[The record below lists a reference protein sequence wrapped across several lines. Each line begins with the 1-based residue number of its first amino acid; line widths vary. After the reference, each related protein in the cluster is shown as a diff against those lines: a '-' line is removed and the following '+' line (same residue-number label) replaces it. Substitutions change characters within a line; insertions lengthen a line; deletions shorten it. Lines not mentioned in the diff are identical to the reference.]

1 MSAPAESVHRA
12 TFHGVPY
19 VLTCTVAAAGAALL
33 VDVEQEESGA
43 RWRGEFASKYIE
55 DITQKTGNFK
65 RFAVFVRMLR
75 KALTGESPSVF
86 VDLLTTQDLNALKA
100 RRGKNKT
107 SGRGAVGVSSSFD
120 SSASAANVSTGKRYL
135 ILTYTG
141 EFDKTHYPLPLAYE
155 DKPNTASLQRTINR
169 LRRELRIAQS
179 KARGADGGA
188 SSSAAPT
195 DGEAGTSA
203 AATIAEL
210 RAENERLRAATASE
224 HGGRNA
230 QAAREA
236 VEARMELRR
245 FKEIATAEISTL
257 KKDCKS
263 LASKLRDAR
272 ARQEQAEERARE
284 SSASASAA
292 RGATKEIRALERRLD
307 NAQASIQREKDA
319 HRRSKSTH
327 KRLTSTL
334 KSEIKAL
341 KGQVTR
347 YRLQLRDA
355 NRSLS
360 RGPARG
366 RGSSNTPRGRRTKRV
381 VRGRSSGYGS
391 ARSQS
396 RSVDRSYGSVS
407 SVHSSRSARSNRSAS
422 RSASRSTRTT
432 RMRAAANKKK
442 RSTARVPLR
451 ARRTPSPSVRSLATK
466 RPSTGRRSAYSSGG
480 SYRSS
485 ARSSARKRVT
495 KKKGTR
501 RSKRHPSPFSYGYSS
516 SESRPSSVDS
526 RKSGRS
532 RSSSRGGEDRAERK
546 TEKKKKTVK
555 TQAKA
560 ISGRKVVNP
569 PAPSAVKTG
578 MMEAPSAEVSGE
590 NDALTLNISA
600 MGQEQPKA
608 LGLAKSGVGM
618 GDDNFNANSEMADI
632 DRRLN
637 ALQVSAPLSG
647 AL

>member
-1 MSAPAESVHRA
+1 MARRVREQVHRGHHPEDGQPPVCRWCA
-12 TFHGVPY
+12 
-19 VLTCTVAAAGAALL
+19 LAQGA
-33 VDVEQEESGA
+33 
-43 RWRGEFASKYIE
+43 I
-55 DITQKTGNFK
+55 
-65 RFAVFVRMLR
+65 
-75 KALTGESPSVF
+75 GESPSVF

-141 EFDKTHYPLPLAYE
+141 RLDKTHYPLPLAYE

-224 HGGRNA
+224 PVGRNA

-334 KSEIKAL
+334 KSIKAL

-366 RGSSNTPRGRRTKRV
+366 RGSS
-381 VRGRSSGYGS
+381 
-391 ARSQS
+391 
-396 RSVDRSYGSVS
+396 
-407 SVHSSRSARSNRSAS
+407 
-422 RSASRSTRTT
+422 TRH
-432 RMRAAANKKK
+432 
-442 RSTARVPLR
+442 
-451 ARRTPSPSVRSLATK
+451 
-466 RPSTGRRSAYSSGG
+466 G
-480 SYRSS
+480 
-485 ARSSARKRVT
+485 
-495 KKKGTR
+495 
-501 RSKRHPSPFSYGYSS
+501 
-516 SESRPSSVDS
+516 
-526 RKSGRS
+526 
-532 RSSSRGGEDRAERK
+532 AE
-546 TEKKKKTVK
+546 
-555 TQAKA
+555 
-560 ISGRKVVNP
+560 N
-569 PAPSAVKTG
+569 
-578 MMEAPSAEVSGE
+578 
-590 NDALTLNISA
+590 
-600 MGQEQPKA
+600 
-608 LGLAKSGVGM
+608 
-618 GDDNFNANSEMADI
+618 
-632 DRRLN
+632 
-637 ALQVSAPLSG
+637 
-647 AL
+647 